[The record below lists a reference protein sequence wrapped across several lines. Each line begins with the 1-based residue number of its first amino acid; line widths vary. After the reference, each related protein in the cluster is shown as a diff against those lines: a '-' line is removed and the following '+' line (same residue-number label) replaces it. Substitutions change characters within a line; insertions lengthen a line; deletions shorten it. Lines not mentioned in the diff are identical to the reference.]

1 MWNVKLSIY
10 NVFQPDALN
19 PSSARL
25 SENQAVMC
33 IGCIVSALTRTFEWK
48 MALLSRITAVLYSTP
63 SSLFDHAV
71 CSSFFLSFFCSKIRL
86 FPRLFPRLSLS
97 YKMFPPPCQFFI
109 PFDGVRKIGS
119 TVRELEIFGGIFCKF
134 RVRNIVNSFRRGS
147 GKFET
152 FENLSELNGEAVFFW
167 QRIKRWSQFHEY
179 LRNKRFGKKKKKR
192 NEVEGNGK
200 VITCFLQG
208 KNFHKIS
215 LLNISKDKFKFVSL
229 AIQVVNYIL

>member
-71 CSSFFLSFFCSKIRL
+71 CSSFFLFFFCSKIRL

-109 PFDGVRKIGS
+109 SFDGARLVPR
-119 TVRELEIFGGIFCKF
+119 
-134 RVRNIVNSFRRGS
+134 
-147 GKFET
+147 
-152 FENLSELNGEAVFFW
+152 FENWKSLEGFFVNLEWEISWIVFEGV
-167 QRIKRWSQFHEY
+167 QENLKLLRI
-179 LRNKRFGKKKKKR
+179 
-192 NEVEGNGK
+192 
-200 VITCFLQG
+200 
-208 KNFHKIS
+208 
-215 LLNISKDKFKFVSL
+215 
-229 AIQVVNYIL
+229 

>member
-71 CSSFFLSFFCSKIRL
+71 CSSFFLFFSFFRSKIRL
-86 FPRLFPRLSLS
+86 FPRLSLF
-97 YKMFPPPCQFFI
+97 YVEKFPPSCLFFI
-109 PFDGVRKIGS
+109 PFDGARLVPRFENWKS
-119 TVRELEIFGGIFCKF
+119 LEGFFVNLEWEISWIVFEGVQENLKLL
-134 RVRNIVNSFRRGS
+134 RN
-147 GKFET
+147 
-152 FENLSELNGEAVFFW
+152 ENLSELNDEAVFFW

-179 LRNKRFGKKKKKR
+179 LRNKRFGKKKKKKKR
-192 NEVEGNGK
+192 SRGK
-200 VITCFLQG
+200 W
-208 KNFHKIS
+208 
-215 LLNISKDKFKFVSL
+215 
-229 AIQVVNYIL
+229 

>member
-71 CSSFFLSFFCSKIRL
+71 CSSFFLFFSFFRSKIRL
-86 FPRLFPRLSLS
+86 FPRLSLF
-97 YKMFPPPCQFFI
+97 YVEKFPPSCLFFI

-167 QRIKRWSQFHEY
+167 QRIKRWSFHEY